1 MLFEKTHS
9 TFVTMLPSFLGERI
23 SCLFNPYYWNHILF
37 KISIF
42 FDLNLN
48 DPFFLVKIQYF
59 SYPNVKCCS
68 RVRMHFHV
76 GLKTMLQDLDIMFSY
91 SVVTWSHNVLCI
103 QKNDSVWFF
112 ISVLQ
117 KVDFSAVEFGS
128 RIIMTH
134 FSKSFRSEIDIES
147 ADYIH
152 YIFLRL
158 DW

>member
-1 MLFEKTHS
+1 MKKLIALLSRCFHPSWEKESVVYSTHIIEII
-9 TFVTMLPSFLGERI
+9 SFLRFRSSLI
-23 SCLFNPYYWNHILF
+23 WIWMTH
-37 KISIF
+37 
-42 FDLNLN
+42 
-48 DPFFLVKIQYF
+48 FFLVKIQYF

-152 YIFLRL
+152 NIFLRL